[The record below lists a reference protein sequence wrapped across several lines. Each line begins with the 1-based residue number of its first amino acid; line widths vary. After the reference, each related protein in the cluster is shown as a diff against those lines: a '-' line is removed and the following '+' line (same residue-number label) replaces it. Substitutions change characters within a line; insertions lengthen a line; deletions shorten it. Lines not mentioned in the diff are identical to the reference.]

1 MKTLGRFLLL
11 AALLPW
17 ALPAPAF
24 TVGEG
29 LQAGTKTAPAV
40 ATPAEKDFRE
50 INWDDL
56 IPKGWDPR
64 SAFKGVDLSRLPDS
78 DPRATEALEKLKE
91 LWANAP
97 TEPSLKGARVRIPGF
112 LLPIERKGNTVS
124 EFLLLPYFG
133 ACIHVPPPPANQI
146 IHVSISPPLK
156 NAQAMDPVWVSG
168 TLDVDRR
175 DTPWG
180 KAGYRMKGEKVTP
193 YKMPPR

>member
-1 MKTLGRFLLL
+1 MLL
-11 AALLPW
+11 AVLFLW
-17 ALPAPAF
+17 ALSASAF

-29 LQAGTKTAPAV
+29 LSAGPKTAPA
-40 ATPAEKDFRE
+40 AAPGGDRDFRE
-50 INWDDL
+50 ITWDDL

-64 SAFKGVDLSRLPDS
+64 SAFKGLDLSRVPDS
-78 DPRATEALEKLKE
+78 DPRASAALEKLRD

-97 TEPSLKGARVRIPGF
+97 TEPSLKGERVRIPGF

-146 IHVSISPPLK
+146 IQVSISPPLK

-168 TLDVDRR
+168 ILDVDRR

-193 YKMPPR
+193 YKMPAR